1 MHTAIAWAALA
12 YVYTQLTTH
21 TAPEPQH
28 DTHTR
33 LWLRPQ
39 GLILDQ
45 GPSRSWPRS
54 PLLPSGGRTPQ
65 ISPKP
70 RHPPPIRGW
79 KPARRRYACLF
90 LRTSFS
96 FPSFPCSWLGD
107 LFHSLYFPCSWWCAQ
122 PDRSAWCATRQNL
135 PAGWAAAVGRLA
147 GPRRRGPCRTTPA
160 TMEVDGSCSTSS
172 DERVPS
178 MAPRPRSTQPWPSW
192 PAGLIADAGRSTW
205 TTSTA

>member
-70 RHPPPIRGW
+70 RASAPSSYPRLKTGPPPLRMPVSAHFLLFPVLPVLVIRW
-79 KPARRRYACLF
+79 SLSLPLFPMFMMMCPAW
-90 LRTSFS
+90 
-96 FPSFPCSWLGD
+96 P
-107 LFHSLYFPCSWWCAQ
+107 
-122 PDRSAWCATRQNL
+122 
-135 PAGWAAAVGRLA
+135 VG
-147 GPRRRGPCRTTPA
+147 
-160 TMEVDGSCSTSS
+160 
-172 DERVPS
+172 
-178 MAPRPRSTQPWPSW
+178 
-192 PAGLIADAGRSTW
+192 
-205 TTSTA
+205 